1 MDSYKPTPSAI
12 AITALAVEYVR
23 LVDNAAEYTPRDF
36 LREIIRYMPRFY
48 ITLCDLKPYGDLEPD
63 AEGENTD
70 AILDQL
76 SEEARQSV
84 KNTLET
90 VLGENDTYLDTHV
103 EDMQYSDTPVA
114 VSLAE
119 QLTEVYEVMADL
131 AVTVED
137 APTESLPEIMSDLL
151 FYFNDYLNET
161 ICSALKAANYAYH
174 HADFEEY

>member
-1 MDSYKPTPSAI
+1 MVYKPTPSAI

-23 LVDNAAEYTPRDF
+23 LIRKAADFTPRDF
-36 LREIIRYMPRFY
+36 LREVLRYMPRFY

-63 AEGENTD
+63 AQGENTD

-76 SEEARQSV
+76 SEEDRASV
-84 KNTLET
+84 KQSLEA
-90 VLGENDTYLDTHV
+90 VLGEYDTYLDTHV
-103 EDMQYSDTPVA
+103 EDMQYSDIPVA

-137 APTESLPEIMSDLL
+137 APTESLPDIMSDLL
-151 FYFNDYLNET
+151 YYFNDYLSET

-174 HADFEEY
+174 HAEFEVF

>member
-1 MDSYKPTPSAI
+1 MAYKPTPSAI
-12 AITALAVEYVR
+12 AITAMAVEYVR
-23 LVDNAAEYTPRDF
+23 LINNAGEYSPRDF
-36 LREIIRYMPRFY
+36 LREVLRYMPRFY
-48 ITLCDLKPYGDLEPD
+48 ITMGDLKPYGDLEPD

-76 SEEARQSV
+76 SEDERARIKQTIEA
-84 KNTLET
+84 
-90 VLGENDTYLDTHV
+90 VLGEYDTYLDTHV

-131 AVTVED
+131 AVTVEN

-151 FYFNDYLNET
+151 YYFNDYLSET
-161 ICSALKAANYAYH
+161 ICAALKAANYAYR
-174 HADFEEY
+174 HAEFEEY

>member
-1 MDSYKPTPSAI
+1 MDTYKPSPSAI

-23 LVDNAAEYTPRDF
+23 LVNNAGEYTPRNF
-36 LREIIRYMPRFY
+36 LREILRYMPRFY

-76 SEEARQSV
+76 SEEARAEV
-84 KNTLET
+84 KRSLEA
-90 VLGENDTYLDTHV
+90 VLGEYDTYLDTHV

-131 AVTVED
+131 AATVED
-137 APTESLPEIMSDLL
+137 APTEALPDIMSDLL

-161 ICSALKAANYAYH
+161 ICAALKAANYAYH

>member
-1 MDSYKPTPSAI
+1 MDYKPTPSAI

-23 LVDNAAEYTPRDF
+23 LINNVREYSARDF
-36 LREIIRYMPRFY
+36 LREVLRYMPRFY
-48 ITLCDLKPYGDLEPD
+48 ITISDLKPYGDLEPD

-76 SEEARQSV
+76 SEEDRAQVKQSI
-84 KNTLET
+84 EA
-90 VLGENDTYLDTHV
+90 VLGQFDTYLDTHV

-137 APTESLPEIMSDLL
+137 APTETLSDIMSDLL
-151 FYFNDYLNET
+151 FYFNDYLSET
-161 ICSALKAANYAYH
+161 ICAALKAANYAYRN
-174 HADFEEY
+174 ADLEEF